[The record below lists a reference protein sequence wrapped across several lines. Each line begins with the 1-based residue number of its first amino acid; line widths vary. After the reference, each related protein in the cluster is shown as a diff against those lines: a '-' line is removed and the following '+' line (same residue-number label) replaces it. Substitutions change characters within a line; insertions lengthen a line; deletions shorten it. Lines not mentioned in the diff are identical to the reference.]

1 MPIAKKDLEN
11 ILRDKFPKAKVEVVD
26 LAGDDD
32 HYSVTIIDKIFAGKT
47 RIAQHKLVNEAL
59 GDIIKTQLH
68 AMQLKTLSE

>member
-11 ILRDKFPKAKVEVVD
+11 ILREKFPNAKVEVVD

-59 GDIIKTQLH
+59 GDVIKTQLH
-68 AMQLKTLSE
+68 AMQLKTLSN